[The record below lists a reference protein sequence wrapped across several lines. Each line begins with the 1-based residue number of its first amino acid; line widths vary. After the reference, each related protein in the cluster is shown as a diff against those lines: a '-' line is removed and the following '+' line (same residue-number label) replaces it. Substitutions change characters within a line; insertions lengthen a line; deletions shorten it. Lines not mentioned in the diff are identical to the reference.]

1 MTPGVSG
8 YTRLEFLIPARG
20 LIGFNNEFLTAT
32 HGNGILNHSFS
43 SYESYKGDFNKK
55 TKGVLVALENGVS
68 VSYGLFTLQP
78 RGTLFIDSGIPV
90 YSGMIIG
97 EHSKENDL
105 VVNGCKTK
113 KLTNMRASGSDE
125 AVKLIPPKKFTLE
138 QALEYI
144 ENDEL
149 LEITPENL
157 RMRKKLLNIHE
168 RKRSEKLRSA
178 S

>member
-1 MTPGVSG
+1 M
-8 YTRLEFLIPARG
+8 
-20 LIGFNNEFLTAT
+20 
-32 HGNGILNHSFS
+32 
-43 SYESYKGDFNKK
+43 
-55 TKGVLVALENGVS
+55 
-68 VSYGLFTLQP
+68 
-78 RGTLFIDSGIPV
+78 
-90 YSGMIIG
+90 
-97 EHSKENDL
+97 
-105 VVNGCKTK
+105 VNGCKTK